1 MHGCA
6 TVKLGAFA
14 LDDASSKVGSVRF
27 VTVWRRHMVSAIL
40 GITESQLVD
49 LAIVVGCDF
58 TRALLDDRSDLGVL
72 TSEGQVGDYPFQI
85 EASLMGAPAFAG
97 LLDCIQCMSRSQRVG
112 VRPGNDA
119 LHLAVKY
126 CRAFYEADLREA
138 DYLEGQLLDDAALS
152 DADLV
157 VDPVEVD
164 ANSENGDDET
174 VSEGGVRPDCEVAD
188 AWDYVSELIQ
198 EGHHELPA
206 IAQKIVQFLTVHAAA
221 AAEHSPITEITDVES
236 DSVDSVDFWPDLEH
250 CQCLTKMLTD
260 LSEPEPC
267 MQGMT
272 HTPVPTWT
280 DVLVADVYQQLLLY
294 AVLELYPLPLDV
306 HTAAQVNTP
315 QL

>member
-14 LDDASSKVGSVRF
+14 LDDASSNVGSVRF
-27 VTVWRRHMVSAIL
+27 VNVWRRHMVSAIL
-40 GITESQLVD
+40 GLTESQLVD

-72 TSEGQVGDYPFQI
+72 TSEGQVADYPFQI
-85 EASLMGAPAFAG
+85 EASLMGAPAFAR
-97 LLDCIQCMSRSQRVG
+97 LLGCMQRMSESQSVG

-119 LHLAVKY
+119 LYLAVKY
-126 CRAFYEADLREA
+126 CRAFYEAD
-138 DYLEGQLLDDAALS
+138 YLEGQLLGDAALS

-157 VDPVEVD
+157 VDPVEAD
-164 ANSENGDDET
+164 ANSESGDDET
-174 VSEGGVRPDCEVAD
+174 VSEGVVRPDCEVAD

-198 EGHHELPA
+198 EGHRELPA
-206 IAQKIVQFLTVHAAA
+206 IAQKIVLFLTLHAAA

-236 DSVDSVDFWPDLEH
+236 DSVVSADFWPDLEH

-280 DVLVADVYQQLLLY
+280 DVLAADVYQQLLLY